1 MKKEVLKELILRA
14 FLTILQPL
22 VGIFE
27 AHIGKDAKVHKD
39 KWSGKSTI
47 KKIYNI
53 TQTKSNKGATFFE
66 MNTIK
71 HQAKAWIRSN
81 FSWVHEG
88 HIEKYLDEYSYRL
101 NRSLNKETIF
111 DNLIRRII
119 YAKHLGYSDIIISA

>member
-1 MKKEVLKELILRA
+1 MVRLLS
-14 FLTILQPL
+14 P
-22 VGIFE
+22 
-27 AHIGKDAKVHKD
+27 
-39 KWSGKSTI
+39 I

-66 MNTIK
+66 MNTII
-71 HQAKAWIRSN
+71 HQAKAWLRSN